1 MNRRINRFKEL
12 LESKNKKL
20 IFIRK
25 GHRFDNCG
33 KGEGWE
39 QFFSCKN
46 DLDDCNELFFFLKN
60 KYPKLKFKIIIIL
73 CCNKCFNCDKV
84 YSSDNIEIHNTS
96 SYIDKKESDDA
107 AYNILD
113 KIPYRNKYGSFLI
126 KI

>member
-46 DLDDCNELFFFLKN
+46 DLDDCNELFFFFEK
-60 KYPKLKFKIIIIL
+60 
-73 CCNKCFNCDKV
+73 
-84 YSSDNIEIHNTS
+84 
-96 SYIDKKESDDA
+96 
-107 AYNILD
+107 
-113 KIPYRNKYGSFLI
+113 
-126 KI
+126 